1 MSLSFILYI
10 LLCICAPQTPNLPLA
25 CFPFG
30 NRPFCLRVCFCFMN
44 GSLESYFRF
53 HVEVMAYDICLSISD
68 WLQLVRS
75 SLGPPILPQMAWF
88 HPFSWLSNISSCMYP
103 ILKRVKPPSPKEW
116 TYWKKLS
123 VVCVMFPLTKLMFSV
138 LMEDS
143 CLWKRMN
150 KGNNEHWHAFLS
162 KDYFITA
169 FQKDICANGN
179 FESNALVMGFH
190 FG

>member
-1 MSLSFILYI
+1 MSLSFVLYI
-10 LLCICAPQTPNLPLA
+10 LLCICSSQTPNLSLA

-30 NRPFCLRVCFCFMN
+30 NHPFCLCLRVCFCFMN

-53 HVEVMAYDICLSISD
+53 HVEVMAYDICLCLSD

-75 SLGPPILPQMAWF
+75 SLGPSILLQMARF
-88 HPFSWLSNISSCMYP
+88 HSFSRLHDIPPCMCP
-103 ILKRVKPPSPKEW
+103 ILKTVKPPSPKEW

-123 VVCVMFPLTKLMFSV
+123 VVCVMFLLTKLMFSV

-143 CLWKRMN
+143 YLWKRMN
-150 KGNNEHWHAFLS
+150 KGNNEHWHAFVS

-169 FQKDICANGN
+169 F
-179 FESNALVMGFH
+179 
-190 FG
+190 